1 MIAILSYR
9 MEHDC
14 HTLLLKSATKR
25 LKMGNSLPHFLLKT
39 AILSFYLHPVL
50 FFGEQYARETT
61 KRMSSFWR
69 IYESNDTFSPHQ
81 SVINVK
87 KRHANYFP
95 YGAT

>member
-39 AILSFYLHPVL
+39 AILSFYLQDFKDRVAERPGELVDRICVSRESKHNKTNQGENSCEVVL
-50 FFGEQYARETT
+50 WPF
-61 KRMSSFWR
+61 
-69 IYESNDTFSPHQ
+69 
-81 SVINVK
+81 
-87 KRHANYFP
+87 
-95 YGAT
+95 YG